1 MNKNLY
7 EKKCREI
14 LGVSANASVKEIKA
28 AYRKLA
34 KKYHPD
40 VCSDKDA
47 TGKFSEIHD
56 AYEYLIS
63 ISNGDFAFESE
74 EIRRYKENINN
85 DVVNHEDF
93 DEYRNKTNYKNF
105 DDNNLNSNKKVKN
118 TIIGFTILF
127 VMFLSYAGQLETAR
141 RNAGVEIGVRQTA
154 CQDAF
159 LNVLLNVICIALI
172 PFSIKIFDSDKYY
185 NKTKYI
191 YIVNA
196 VIWVFLSIP
205 VSNYIYNIDGSGIGL
220 LGSII
225 YSIAVYN
232 LLK

>member
-47 TGKFSEIHD
+47 AGKFSEVHD

-85 DVVNHEDF
+85 DVVNHGD
-93 DEYRNKTNYKNF
+93 F